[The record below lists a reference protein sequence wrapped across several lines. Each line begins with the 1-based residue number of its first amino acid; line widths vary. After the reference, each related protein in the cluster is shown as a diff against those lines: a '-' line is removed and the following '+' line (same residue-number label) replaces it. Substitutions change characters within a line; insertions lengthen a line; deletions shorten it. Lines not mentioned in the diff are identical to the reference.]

1 VSSLSD
7 AFSVLQDTLSSF
19 SFFYLSL
26 RLFFAQGHSFEIHPI
41 AIMFSSTTLLTSIA
55 FLGTTGWAQY
65 ALQDDYCGNG
75 NFYDNFD
82 FYNGSDPTNGYVD
95 YVERDYAQ
103 SAGLISEDWGK
114 VYMGV
119 DHSGIASKA
128 GRPAVRIE
136 SRKTYDSGLII
147 IDIEHMPGGICG
159 TWPAF
164 WMFGPNWPKNG
175 EIGEWSGLHCIT
187 VQQLTAG
194 RHHRGSQRRIHQR
207 HDPAHRSRLQNL
219 SPK

>member
-1 VSSLSD
+1 
-7 AFSVLQDTLSSF
+7 
-19 SFFYLSL
+19 
-26 RLFFAQGHSFEIHPI
+26 
-41 AIMFSSTTLLTSIA
+41 MFSSTTLLTSIA

-65 ALQDDYCGNG
+65 FLQDDYCGNG

-82 FYNGSDPTNGYVD
+82 FINGSDPTNGFVD
-95 YVERDYAQ
+95 YVEREYAQ

-119 DHSGIASKA
+119 DHTGIASKA

-164 WMFGPNWPKNG
+164 WTYGPNWPSHG
-175 EIGEWSGLHCIT
+175 EIGGLRALPSIYT
-187 VQQLTAG
+187 TAANVKQT
-194 RHHRGSQRRIHQR
+194 SSKESTTY
-207 HDPAHRSRLQNL
+207 P
-219 SPK
+219 PTT

>member
-1 VSSLSD
+1 M
-7 AFSVLQDTLSSF
+7 
-19 SFFYLSL
+19 L
-26 RLFFAQGHSFEIHPI
+26 R
-41 AIMFSSTTLLTSIA
+41 STILTGIA

-65 ALQDDYCGNG
+65 VLQDDYCGNG

-82 FYNGSDPTNGYVD
+82 FFNGSDPTNGFVD

-103 SAGLISEDWGK
+103 SAGLINDDYGK
-114 VYMGV
+114 VYLGV
-119 DHSGIASKA
+119 DHTGMASKA

-136 SRKTYDSGLII
+136 SRKTYDTGLII

-175 EIGEWSGLHCIT
+175 EIGALSGIHAICP
-187 VQQLTAG
+187 QRLTSN
-194 RHHRGSQRRIHQR
+194 RHHRRGQRRFYKR
-207 HDPAHRSRLQNL
+207 HDLAHGPWLQDL

>member
-1 VSSLSD
+1 
-7 AFSVLQDTLSSF
+7 
-19 SFFYLSL
+19 
-26 RLFFAQGHSFEIHPI
+26 
-41 AIMFSSTTLLTSIA
+41 MFSSTLLTSIA

-65 ALQDDYCGNG
+65 VLQDDYCGNG

-82 FYNGSDPTNGYVD
+82 FYNGTDPTNGFVD

-103 SAGLISEDWGK
+103 SAGLIGDDYGK

-119 DHSGIASKA
+119 DHSGVASKS

-164 WMFGPNWPKNG
+164 WMFGPDWPKNG
-175 EIGEWSGLHCIT
+175 EIGTFLQSFTCPLSTNIDKI
-187 VQQLTAG
+187 
-194 RHHRGSQRRIHQR
+194 S
-207 HDPAHRSRLQNL
+207 SRVSTTNHTMT
-219 SPK
+219 

>member
-1 VSSLSD
+1 VPVIPLGLCH
-7 AFSVLQDTLSSF
+7 AFLFAPRDTLLRF
-19 SFFYLSL
+19 LFLSL
-26 RLFFAQGHSFEIHPI
+26 TAPFVAQGHSFEITT
-41 AIMFSSTTLLTSIA
+41 IMFSSTLLTSIA

-65 ALQDDYCGNG
+65 VLQDDYCGNG

-82 FYNGSDPTNGYVD
+82 FYNGTDPTNGYVD

-103 SAGLISEDWGK
+103 SAGLIGDDYGK

-128 GRPAVRIE
+128 GRAAVRIE
-136 SRKTYDSGLII
+136 SRKTYDSGLIV

-175 EIGEWSGLHCIT
+175 EIGAFSGL
-187 VQQLTAG
+187 
-194 RHHRGSQRRIHQR
+194 R
-207 HDPAHRSRLQNL
+207 
-219 SPK
+219 